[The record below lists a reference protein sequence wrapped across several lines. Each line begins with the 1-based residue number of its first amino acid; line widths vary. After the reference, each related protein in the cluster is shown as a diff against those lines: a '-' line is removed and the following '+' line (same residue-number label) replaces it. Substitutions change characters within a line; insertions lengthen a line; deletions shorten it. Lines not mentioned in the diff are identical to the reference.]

1 MKLLQTSG
9 LIVVC
14 ASLFACASPIKNMS
28 PQEAIKF
35 GNNQFYEM
43 PSYRMDMSSKVVH
56 MGLVSSAEEDAE
68 KSNEAINK
76 YLIFFGKNFIF
87 NGVGVFDTVNDQYQ
101 IIPEYGYEAKNVNA
115 RIRFPI
121 VLDRKAK
128 ALYADLSALDGIVT
142 NLDNAG
148 KYSRFDLSKLPIP
161 EDADKKLVDVM
172 RKYTN
177 LIFDKIP
184 AEAISEQPL
193 NAEDRKVSAVR
204 KLQLTLKPID
214 QITLYPEMLN
224 DMAAIV
230 FPSSEKDREDFRQDT
245 DKLSQEMNKLFS
257 PESRDI

>member
-1 MKLLQTSG
+1 MLAYLT
-9 LIVVC
+9 
-14 ASLFACASPIKNMS
+14 
-28 PQEAIKF
+28 
-35 GNNQFYEM
+35 
-43 PSYRMDMSSKVVH
+43 PSTINT
-56 MGLVSSAEEDAE
+56 
-68 KSNEAINK
+68 KSFLNTATK
-76 YLIFFGKNFIF
+76 
-87 NGVGVFDTVNDQYQ
+87 
-101 IIPEYGYEAKNVNA
+101 PKNVNA

-128 ALYADLSALDGIVT
+128 APYADLSALDGIVT

-204 KLQLTLKPID
+204 KLQLTL
-214 QITLYPEMLN
+214 
-224 DMAAIV
+224 A
-230 FPSSEKDREDFRQDT
+230 DRSNHT
-245 DKLSQEMNKLFS
+245 V
-257 PESRDI
+257 SRNAERHGRNRVP